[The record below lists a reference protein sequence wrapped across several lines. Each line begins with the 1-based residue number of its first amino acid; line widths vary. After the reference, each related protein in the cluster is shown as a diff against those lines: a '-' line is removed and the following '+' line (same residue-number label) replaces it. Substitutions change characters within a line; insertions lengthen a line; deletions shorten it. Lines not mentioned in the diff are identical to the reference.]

1 MIKTAHLRVWLPA
14 GESRFGR
21 LPLAV
26 APERPPVQGSYGL
39 VGESLADD
47 VLTARWQQA
56 DWVCPRTPRLRI
68 LEGVLAIRN
77 AYRELGNAEVI
88 PEDTARAARRELA
101 AIQEADPEARPHILT
116 SAWHVPV
123 RWFVP
128 FEPKSKEVVGTG
140 GHTTVR
146 YRVSHPEALRRL
158 DRATEI
164 LADTDI
170 PDSVTSEVSEL
181 RSWLSAFPSRSMVEL
196 DYGNVATMFSET
208 DLILDESV
216 EEVWTSLDALAHGN
230 WIKASEAYRTV
241 VGRWALPM
249 AVTYSN

>member
-1 MIKTAHLRVWLPA
+1 VIKTAHLRVWLPA
-14 GESRFGR
+14 TESRFGE
-21 LPLAV
+21 LPQAI
-26 APERPPVQGSYGL
+26 APDRAPVQGSYGL
-39 VGESLADD
+39 VAESLADD
-47 VLTARWQQA
+47 VLTARWKEVE
-56 DWVCPRTPRLRI
+56 WVCPRTPRLRM

-101 AIQEADPEARPHILT
+101 AIQEADPEVRAHILT

-128 FEPKSKEVVGTG
+128 FEPRSKEVVGAA

-146 YRVSHPEALRRL
+146 YRVSHPVALRRL
-158 DRATEI
+158 DRASEI

-170 PDSVTSEVSEL
+170 PESITSEVSEL
-181 RSWLSAFPSRSMVEL
+181 RSWLADFPAMSMVEL
-196 DYGNVATMFSET
+196 DYGTVATMFSEA

-230 WIKASEAYRTV
+230 WMKASEAYRSV